1 MMTSQR
7 PIRTTIFF
15 GLISGLMFI
24 LICMFFENTFLWP
37 LFCRVTI
44 FACLAAYSLI
54 LASWGNKRRVSVL
67 FPLLFL
73 FLFIFCESS
82 NSAFLLLSL
91 GMLSWIRSGICFQ
104 NAFAKSLGVEIIFS
118 IGGGA
123 LVAYFNPH
131 STLTW
136 ALGIWMFFLIQ
147 SLYFTVMT
155 DMGED
160 NVTPPVDA
168 FEQARIKADGILK
181 N

>member
-1 MMTSQR
+1 MTASQR

-15 GLISGLMFI
+15 GLICSLIFI
-24 LICMFFENTFLWP
+24 PINMFFEITFFRP
-37 LFCRVTI
+37 LFFRLAL
-44 FACLAAYSLI
+44 FAILAAYSLI
-54 LASWGNKRRVSVL
+54 LASWGNKRRISVL

-73 FLFIFCESS
+73 FLFVFCQTSAP
-82 NSAFLLLSL
+82 AFLLLSL

-104 NAFAKSLGVEIIFS
+104 NAFARSLGVEILFS

-123 LVAYFNPH
+123 LVACFNPH

-155 DMGED
+155 DMKED
-160 NVTPPVDA
+160 AVAPPLDL
-168 FEQARIKADGILK
+168 FEQARMRAEGILRD
-181 N
+181 

>member
-1 MMTSQR
+1 MTTSQR

-15 GLISGLMFI
+15 GLICGLMFI
-24 LICMFFENTFLWP
+24 PARIFFEYTFLWP
-37 LFCRVTI
+37 LVFRLTF

-54 LASWGNKRRVSVL
+54 LASWGNKRRTSVL

-73 FLFIFCESS
+73 FFFIFCRSS
-82 NSAFLLLSL
+82 NAAFLLLSL

-136 ALGIWMFFLIQ
+136 ALGIWIFFMIQ
-147 SLYFTVMT
+147 SLYFTIMT
-155 DMGED
+155 DMEKD
-160 NVTPPVDA
+160 DAAQAVDV
-168 FEQARIKADGILK
+168 FEQARLRAEGILK

>member
-1 MMTSQR
+1 MTTSQS

-24 LICMFFENTFLWP
+24 PINMCFETTSLWSLFFRLTL
-37 LFCRVTI
+37 

-54 LASWGNKRRVSVL
+54 LASWGNKRRISVL

-73 FLFIFCESS
+73 FLFIFCDSS
-82 NSAFLLLSL
+82 NATFLLLSL

-104 NAFAKSLGVEIIFS
+104 NAFARSLGVEILFS

-131 STLTW
+131 STMTW
-136 ALGIWMFFLIQ
+136 ALGIWMFFLVQ

-155 DMGED
+155 EMEQDD
-160 NVTPPVDA
+160 DVVTIDA
-168 FEQARIKADGILK
+168 FEQARMKAEGILK
-181 N
+181 S

>member
-15 GLISGLMFI
+15 GLICGLMFI
-24 LICMFFENTFLWP
+24 LIRMFFENTFLWP
-37 LFCRVTI
+37 LFFRVTI
-44 FACLAAYSLI
+44 FACLTAYSLI
-54 LASWGNKRRVSVL
+54 LESWGNKRRVSGL
-67 FPLLFL
+67 FTRRPLR
-73 FLFIFCESS
+73 ICVKRSHPHY
-82 NSAFLLLSL
+82 AFLLLSL

-168 FEQARIKADGILK
+168 FEQARMKAEGILR

>member
-1 MMTSQR
+1 MTTSQR

-15 GLISGLMFI
+15 GLICGLMFI
-24 LICMFFENTFLWP
+24 PIRIFFETTSLWP
-37 LFCRVTI
+37 LFFRLTI

-54 LASWGNKRRVSVL
+54 LASWGNKRRIAVL

-73 FLFIFCESS
+73 FLFIFCENS
-82 NSAFLLLSL
+82 NAAFLLLSI

-104 NAFAKSLGVEIIFS
+104 KAFARSLGVEILFS

-155 DMGED
+155 DREED
-160 NVTPPVDA
+160 DVAQVIDA
-168 FEQARIKADGILK
+168 FEQARMRAEGLLK
-181 N
+181 D

>member
-1 MMTSQR
+1 MTTSQR

-15 GLISGLMFI
+15 GLLCGLMFI
-24 LICMFFENTFLWP
+24 PIRMFFETTLLWP
-37 LFCRVTI
+37 FCFRLTI

-54 LASWGNKRRVSVL
+54 LASWGNKRRISVL

-82 NSAFLLLSL
+82 NAAFLLLSL

-104 NAFAKSLGVEIIFS
+104 NAFVRSLGVEILLC
-118 IGGGA
+118 IGGGT

-136 ALGIWMFFLIQ
+136 ALGIWMFFLVQ

-155 DMGED
+155 DMEED
-160 NVTPPVDA
+160 DA
-168 FEQARIKADGILK
+168 AHTIDVFELARVKAEGILK
-181 N
+181 S